1 MDRTISSRQE
11 ALKVLDDLIRDIPIC
26 MMTTTGADGT
36 LHSRPMVA
44 VQEEVFDGTL
54 WFFTSME
61 SDKVDEAQTTHQVN
75 LAYVDS
81 DSHVY
86 VSVAGESIINHETER
101 MQRLWNPML
110 KAWFPKGL
118 NDPDLCLL
126 RIDISSAH
134 YWDTPSHSIVSLGGL
149 VRAMTT
155 GAGYDPGEHGS
166 LEFSGHH

>member
-1 MDRTISSRQE
+1 MDRTITNRHE
-11 ALKVLDDLIRDIPIC
+11 ALQVLDDLIRDIPIC
-26 MMTTTGADGT
+26 MMTTTGVDGM

-44 VQEEVFDGTL
+44 LREEIFDGTL

-61 SDKVDEAQTTHQVN
+61 SDKVDESQTTHQVN

-81 DSHVY
+81 EKHVY

-126 RIDISSAH
+126 RIDVFSAH
-134 YWDTPSHSIVSLGGL
+134 YWDAPSHSIVNLGGL

-155 GAGYDPGEHGS
+155 GSSHDLGEHGTLDLS
-166 LEFSGHH
+166 HHH